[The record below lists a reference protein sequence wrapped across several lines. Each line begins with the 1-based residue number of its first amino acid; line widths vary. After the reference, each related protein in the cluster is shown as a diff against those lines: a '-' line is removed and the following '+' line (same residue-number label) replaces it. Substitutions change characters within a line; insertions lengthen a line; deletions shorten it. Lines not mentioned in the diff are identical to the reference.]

1 MAIRNT
7 MADNHLSSL
16 AKKGRYGDTE
26 IAKTSQ
32 GKLWHVNKQEK
43 SLIDMYGESGERIVD
58 RIGSGTINP
67 KTGLEEKF
75 AIMTA
80 IALGSLALGAYS
92 AIKGGSTASDQAR
105 YESEEAAA
113 GVAELRKSASLL
125 DTAAV
130 SKRQAATLDY
140 STGVEQLS
148 AETGIKK
155 EDLEKQ
161 TAETIQKTGLSTSGA
176 AEEQQSTMW
185 GRIRDA
191 FGRGTKGLMSKLG
204 EKMGDIEGWFESE
217 KARIASEKAKFER
230 MGSLA
235 KDKEDAWYLGKNIGL

>member
-1 MAIRNT
+1 
-7 MADNHLSSL
+7 
-16 AKKGRYGDTE
+16 
-26 IAKTSQ
+26 
-32 GKLWHVNKQEK
+32 
-43 SLIDMYGESGERIVD
+43 
-58 RIGSGTINP
+58 
-67 KTGLEEKF
+67 
-75 AIMTA
+75 MTA

-130 SKRQAATLDY
+130 SKRKAATLDY

-161 TAETIQKTGLSTSGA
+161 TEQTIQKTGFATSGA
-176 AEEQQSTMW
+176 VEEQRSTMW

-191 FGRGTKGLMSKLG
+191 FGRGTGNLMSKLG

-217 KARIASEKAKFER
+217 KSRIASEKARFER